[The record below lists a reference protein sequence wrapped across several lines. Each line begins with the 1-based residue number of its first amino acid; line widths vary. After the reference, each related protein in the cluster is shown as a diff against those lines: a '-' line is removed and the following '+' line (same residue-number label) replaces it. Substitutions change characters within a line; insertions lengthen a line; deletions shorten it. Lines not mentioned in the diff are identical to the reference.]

1 MSDTNKEPKPNEDK
15 FEEIRQKTQATEK
28 KKSEEARDLLTTR
41 TKIEGDYDDDLLKV
55 AFSTSPETRR
65 TILAKKP
72 TNKEMITIM
81 KLSAQAAK
89 YEGSADPDS
98 LIKMVEIYEQL
109 SGIADK
115 LSLDKN
121 LDEEFW
127 NEKVSFATL
136 QNFITELI
144 TESQRGTGVTEKEL
158 KKFRK

>member
-1 MSDTNKEPKPNEDK
+1 MSEETKEDK
-15 FEEIRQKTQATEK
+15 K
-28 KKSEEARDLLTTR
+28 KKLEEFKEKRKQSKEVKKEDTQKFISTR

-55 AFSTSPETRR
+55 TFNTSPETRR

-89 YEGSADPDS
+89 YEGSADPES

-109 SGIADK
+109 SGIADR
-115 LSLDKN
+115 LSIDSN

-127 NEKVSFATL
+127 NEKVSFSTL

-144 TESQRGTGVTEKEL
+144 TESQRGAGVTEDEL
-158 KKFRK
+158 KKFRR

>member
-1 MSDTNKEPKPNEDK
+1 MAEESKKTLKEKK
-15 FEEIRQKTQATEK
+15 IAEIKEKSGKTTEK
-28 KKSEEARDLLTTR
+28 KIEEARKLISTR
-41 TKIEGDYDDDLLKV
+41 SKIEGDYDDDLLKV
-55 AFSTSPETRR
+55 TFDTSPETRR

-115 LSLDKN
+115 LSVDKT

-127 NEKVSFATL
+127 NEKVSFSTL
-136 QNFITELI
+136 QGFITNLI
-144 TESQRGTGVTEKEL
+144 TESQRGTGVTEEEL
-158 KKFRK
+158 KKFRR

>member
-1 MSDTNKEPKPNEDK
+1 MSDDT
-15 FEEIRQKTQATEK
+15 K
-28 KKSEEARDLLTTR
+28 KKIDPKEEFAKIREKSKKLDGKKQDDVRQLISTR
-41 TKIEGDYDDDLLKV
+41 TKIEGDYDDDLIKV
-55 AFSTSPETRR
+55 TFNTSPETRR

-98 LIKMVEIYEQL
+98 LVKMVEIYEQL

-115 LSLDKN
+115 LSLDDK

-127 NEKVSFATL
+127 NEKVSFSTL

-144 TESQRGTGVTEKEL
+144 TESQKGTGVTEDEL
-158 KKFRK
+158 KKFR

>member
-1 MSDTNKEPKPNEDK
+1 MSEEDK
-15 FEEIRQKTQATEK
+15 KSLKEK
-28 KKSEEARDLLTTR
+28 KISEIKEKSKNLKEKKTGDVHSLISTR
-41 TKIEGDYDDDLLKV
+41 TKIEGDYDDDLIKV
-55 AFSTSPETRR
+55 TFNTSPETRR

-98 LIKMVEIYEQL
+98 LVKMVEIYEQL

-115 LSLDKN
+115 LSLDKA
-121 LDEEFW
+121 LDTIFW
-127 NEKVSFATL
+127 NEKVSFSTL

-144 TESQRGTGVTEKEL
+144 TESQKGTGVTESEL
-158 KKFRK
+158 KKFR

>member
-1 MSDTNKEPKPNEDK
+1 MPKNNQDREERFKELKEKSLNNE
-15 FEEIRQKTQATEK
+15 EK
-28 KKSEEARDLLTTR
+28 KGSDIKDILTTR

-55 AFSTSPETRR
+55 TFNTSPETRR
-65 TILAKKP
+65 SILAKKP

-89 YEGSADPDS
+89 YEGSADPES
-98 LIKMVEIYEQL
+98 LVNMVEIYEKL

-115 LSLDKN
+115 LSIDKN

-127 NEKVSFATL
+127 NEKVSFSTL

-144 TESQRGTGVTEKEL
+144 IESQKGTGVTEKEL
-158 KKFRK
+158 KKFR